1 MRTELQ
7 KLNSEFIIRDI
18 SDPAFR
24 TYGYRVDDI
33 DTRELEALSLRLF
46 AENEATRYTPSSTA
60 LEALDVRK
68 TIEHRIFG
76 QLPIEIGCCYGM
88 NTRLNGMEY
97 HSSNEMIVAATDLVL
112 MLGRIQDIGQD
123 GTWDSSL
130 TELFYVE
137 KGSSLVIYSTT
148 LHLAP
153 CRVSSTP
160 FNALIILPKGT
171 NEALS
176 GEPDGT
182 LFRNNKW
189 MLTHAEGPAAKNG
202 AAVRTTGINLTLKP
216 L

>member
-1 MRTELQ
+1 MYTELQ
-7 KLNSEFIIRDI
+7 KLNPELTIRNI
-18 SDPAFR
+18 TDPAFR

-33 DTRELEALSLRLF
+33 DTRELEAFSLRLF
-46 AENEATRYTPSSTA
+46 VEKEATRYTPSSAA

-68 TIEHRIFG
+68 SIEHKVFG
-76 QLPIEIGCCYGM
+76 QLPIEIGCCYGT

-97 HSSNEMIVAATDLVL
+97 HSSNEMIVAATDIVL
-112 MLGRIQDIGQD
+112 MLGRIQDIAED
-123 GTWDSSL
+123 GTWDSAL

-171 NEALS
+171 NEPLT
-176 GEPDGT
+176 GEPEGT

-189 MLTHAEGPAAKNG
+189 MLAHAEGPAAKNG
-202 AAVRTTGINLTLKP
+202 AAVRTKGVNLEVKTL
-216 L
+216 